1 LIKFFCLNCGKKLA
15 VDDAAIDAVVACTNC
30 NEYIVVPPHS
40 VTESDFLGSKTSN
53 RQNFP
58 VEMELMRPESERV
71 AANSLAT
78 RAAMIPHLARLMMNR
93 LVQALFAQRAN
104 LLDTQAE
111 ATQRMAALE
120 ERIAQA
126 QASVQKKLATYE
138 SRIAELEEQL
148 IAKERENH
156 QLRRV
161 NFQLSRKTVESVGSA
176 SHGRVSLRDAGF
188 LLHA

>member
-30 NEYIVVPPHS
+30 GEYIVVPPHS
-40 VTESDFLGSKTSN
+40 VAASDFQESKTRS
-53 RQNFP
+53 RQMPSGN
-58 VEMELMRPESERV
+58 MELIGPERDRV
-71 AANSLAT
+71 EATPAIT
-78 RAAMIPHLARLMMNR
+78 RAALLPHLARLMMNR

-111 ATQRMAALE
+111 ATERMAVLE

-156 QLRRV
+156 QLRRA
-161 NFQLSRKTVESVGSA
+161 NFQLSRKPIESESSA

>member
-1 LIKFFCLNCGKKLA
+1 MIKFFCLNCGKKLA
-15 VDDAAIDAVVACTNC
+15 VEDAAIDAVVSCTNC
-30 NEYIVVPPHS
+30 GEYIVVPPHS
-40 VTESDFLGSKTSN
+40 VAASDFQGSKTRS
-53 RQNFP
+53 RQLLSGD
-58 VEMELMRPESERV
+58 MELIGPECGRVESTPSLER
-71 AANSLAT
+71 AT
-78 RAAMIPHLARLMMNR
+78 LIPHLARLMMNR
-93 LVQALFAQRAN
+93 LFQALFAQRAN

-111 ATQRMAALE
+111 ATERMTALE

-126 QASVQKKLATYE
+126 QASVQKKLAAYE

-156 QLRRV
+156 QLRRA
-161 NFQLSRKTVESVGSA
+161 NFQLSRKPIESEGAA